1 MNEDLFIIHIMKI
14 NSDKF
19 KIPNIISNKF
29 LRFSLVGGFCALQN
43 ILILY
48 FLTDI
53 LKLHYIFSTLAQ
65 MIFVNTIGFYLNK
78 RYTFKTKINRL
89 WYELWKYHT
98 VMFSSFLTVLV
109 LMYLLV
115 EVLHTWYLYAFIIL
129 TIGMTGC
136 NFLMHKKWT
145 FK

>member
-1 MNEDLFIIHIMKI
+1 MNQIKLIVHKILRHNFFRYSII
-14 NSDKF
+14 
-19 KIPNIISNKF
+19 
-29 LRFSLVGGFCALQN
+29 GAFCAFQN
-43 ILILY
+43 IGILY
-48 FLTDI
+48 FLTTL
-53 LKLHYIFSTLAQ
+53 LKLHYIWATLIQ
-65 MIFVNTIGFYLNK
+65 MIFVNTVGFYLNR
-78 RYTFKTKINRL
+78 RYTFKTKINKF

-115 EVLHTWYLYAFIIL
+115 DILHLWYLYAFIII
-129 TIGMTGC
+129 TIGMTAF